1 MISLAA
7 LSRFAAHLA
16 LTLWVGGLWIVGF
29 VATPALFA
37 TLDDRALAGTVAG
50 RLFTTIGHLG
60 FACGAVLLAVRCRET
75 GSRFWRDRMAWVV
88 ILMLALVA
96 VGHFGLQPMVAEL
109 RDAGYAAAPTGSAER
124 AAFGAWHGAASAVY
138 LLVSLLGLALVWL
151 AGRCRGG

>member
-1 MISLAA
+1 M
-7 LSRFAAHLA
+7 
-16 LTLWVGGLWIVGF
+16 
-29 VATPALFA
+29 
-37 TLDDRALAGTVAG
+37 
-50 RLFTTIGHLG
+50 
-60 FACGAVLLAVRCRET
+60 LLAVRCRET